1 MTCGKYWPLK
11 CTDQIYMYNF
21 IQYKQ
26 QKIYDQEMSLKII
39 IVLYIFIN
47 IEVCLSKVCK
57 CGQINGLQGPNNR
70 IVNGR
75 EVNPPHKYPWMVSL
89 STGCGGSLIS
99 SRHVLTAAHCVP
111 AYFPASF
118 ISVTVGLHDKRIPN
132 YNLRRVISKHL
143 PIDWNGDIYY
153 GGDIAILTLATP
165 VKFSKI
171 ISPICLPSGDKR
183 SYLGRM
189 ATVSGWGM
197 MAYNIQASRLQEVD
211 LQTLNQCPL
220 GWYSKYKYFQ

>member
-1 MTCGKYWPLK
+1 MSAKNVLIILSLFVFLQNCHSKDCACGR
-11 CTDQIYMYNF
+11 
-21 IQYKQ
+21 
-26 QKIYDQEMSLKII
+26 
-39 IVLYIFIN
+39 IN
-47 IEVCLSKVCK
+47 S
-57 CGQINGLQGPNNR
+57 GRRSNNR
-70 IVNGR
+70 IVNGE

-171 ISPICLPSGDKR
+171 ISPICLPAGDKR

-211 LQTLNQCPL
+211 LQTLNQCPF
-220 GWYSKYKYFQ
+220 GIYSKYKHFHSIF

>member
-1 MTCGKYWPLK
+1 
-11 CTDQIYMYNF
+11 
-21 IQYKQ
+21 
-26 QKIYDQEMSLKII
+26 MSLKII
-39 IVLYIFIN
+39 IYVLYIFVN
-47 IEVCLSKVCK
+47 IEVCLSKVCN
-57 CGQINGLQGPNNR
+57 CGKMNGLQGPSNR

-89 STGCGGSLIS
+89 STGCGGSLIT

-111 AYFPASF
+111 AYFPAAF
-118 ISVTVGLHDKRIPN
+118 ISVTLGLHDKRIPN
-132 YNLRRVISKHL
+132 YNLRRVLSKHIH
-143 PIDWNGDIYY
+143 PTWRGEMWISY

-189 ATVSGWGM
+189 ATVAGWGLT
-197 MAYNIQASRLQEVD
+197 AGNIGASRLQEVD
-211 LQTLNQCPL
+211 LQTLNQCPF
-220 GWYSKYKYFQ
+220 GIYSKYKHFHSIL